1 MNKKMKVNYH
11 VDKLVLVYQIPE
23 TFMTY
28 VISSISTP
36 QFLTT
41 SSADNV
47 FIFSQKYMAVNY
59 TCPIY
64 IVEHVNRK
72 GEHVKIAEFRN
83 DIQQAVTVTVDNKL
97 FYSGNLNL
105 LYEFEDMFNLELHKI
120 HKLDVAC
127 DSNVN
132 LPKKLNDFIHRPDCT
147 LKRNGTKLPTTAKG
161 NQIVGTK
168 VVPNI
173 KTIIGRERAKPS
185 FYYQLRTSSSHQ
197 PIIYRG
203 YNKSQELSDK
213 SHKTYIEQ
221 ANGFDDVIYRFEV
234 SITGLDLK
242 QRSKKDPTL
251 SFEFV
256 YRHIVDMNSLKELF
270 IKYINRIA
278 NLWVGKKRYQI
289 SEILRLE

>member
-1 MNKKMKVNYH
+1 MKVNYH
-11 VDKLVLVYQIPE
+11 IDKLVLVYQIPE
-23 TFMTY
+23 TFMPY

-36 QFLTT
+36 QFLMT

-64 IVEHVNRK
+64 IVEHISEK

-83 DIQQAVTVTVDNKL
+83 DIQQAITVTVDNKL
-97 FYSGNLNL
+97 FYSDNLNL
-105 LYEFEDMFNLELHKI
+105 LYEFETIFNLELQKI
-120 HKLDVAC
+120 CKLDVAC
-127 DSNVN
+127 DSNIN
-132 LPKKLNDFIHRPDCT
+132 LPKKLNDFLHRSDCT
-147 LKRNGTKLPTTAKG
+147 LKRMGTKLPTTAKG

-168 VVPNI
+168 VMPNI
-173 KTIIGRERAKPS
+173 KVTEGREQAKPS
-185 FYYQLRTSSSHQ
+185 FYYQLRTSGNRN

-203 YNKSQELSDK
+203 YNKSLEISEK
-213 SHKTYIEQ
+213 SHKTYIEE

-234 SITGLDLK
+234 SIIGRDLK
-242 QRSKKDPTL
+242 QRSKKDPAL

-256 YRHIVDMNSLKELF
+256 YRHLVDMDFLKELF

-278 NLWVGKKRYQI
+278 NPWVGKTRYRI